1 MDKALNFA
9 ANNPNLLKKAE
20 NIAKNN
26 PKLTEKLTEK
36 LTDVATNKVNSL
48 ASNVLPTNVLPT
60 NVLPTNVNPAN
71 LANIGTDLANNFKLT
86 SNGENL
92 PIASVVPNPETIV
105 FSDGEI
111 NKIKEI
117 MYEVIK
123 EKIPP
128 SLFVDKVGA
137 FINKLATDKD
147 NITKVKFAM
156 MNHIFSD
163 LNKLTENKH
172 LKYTF
177 IVKLLTYPDII
188 TIVNSIKLDN
198 NDKNF
203 VSELKEKLLPMTSF
217 SGGGTDDNTKDLFY
231 KKMCRLLD
239 ADIADERIMELFI
252 KNISDFFEKESP
264 EKTRLF
270 QKLANQIGVF
280 IDQIFQSVEFR
291 DPEFRKY
298 LLHGLLDSDSEDVI
312 ISGKGNP
319 PNSSQTMTDRI
330 KNVFLKGNTNA
341 NRIKRAF
348 QNKLDENKKNTE
360 NMTGGRKNRRKR
372 KTVRKHKRRNLRLKT
387 RRN

>member
-1 MDKALNFA
+1 MASALKNPILNKFAEKA
-9 ANNPNLLKKAE
+9 K

-60 NVLPTNVNPAN
+60 NVNPAN

-92 PIASVVPNPETIV
+92 PIASEVPNPETIV

-188 TIVNSIKLDN
+188 TIVNNISLDN

-217 SGGGTDDNTKDLFY
+217 SGGGTDDTKDLFY
-231 KKMCRLLD
+231 QKMCRLLD

-298 LLHGLLDSDSEDVI
+298 LLHGLLDSDSEEVI
-312 ISGKGNP
+312 LNGKGD
-319 PNSSQTMTDRI
+319 PNSSQTMTNRI

-372 KTVRKHKRRNLRLKT
+372 KTVRKHKRKNLRSNT
-387 RRN
+387 RRKHFF